1 MVRRIIINADDFGL
15 CSGVNRAVA
24 QAHTDGILTSAT
36 IMANMPTF
44 KEAVDLAKELPK
56 LGVGVHLNIS
66 DGRPLSMNEHI
77 HCLLDSEGQFALS
90 PSKLALL
97 SMAANQI
104 KKTIRTEFAAQI
116 QLVIDN
122 GIKPTHLDSHKH
134 IHSFPSIFPIV
145 CELAGHFKIPAVR
158 FAFEPLEICK
168 APWPLPAKGGEKRSS
183 LIRTM
188 ARINRMQCPDLLKT
202 DILVGIAHTGK
213 IDVHFLRAVT
223 SYNFAAI
230 IEVMTHPG
238 FGEGLDPNKTRLVR
252 QRQMELEVLCSEEAK
267 RYFKEAGIKLVHYG
281 QL

>member
-1 MVRRIIINADDFGL
+1 MDRRVIINADDFGL
-15 CSGVNRAVA
+15 CSGVNRAVV
-24 QAHTDGILTSAT
+24 QAHTDGVLTSAT
-36 IMANMPTF
+36 IMANMPAF
-44 KEAVDLAKELPK
+44 REAVDLTKKLPN

-66 DGRPLSMNEHI
+66 DGRPLSSNERI
-77 HCLLDSEGQFALS
+77 HRLLDSEGQFALS

-104 KKTIRTEFAAQI
+104 KKTIRTEFASQI

-134 IHSFPSIFPIV
+134 IHCFPVIFSIV
-145 CELAGHFKIPAVR
+145 CDLASYFKIPAVR

-168 APWPLPAKGGEKRSS
+168 APWPLPTKGGEKRSS
-183 LIRTM
+183 LIRTL

-213 IDVHFLRAVT
+213 IDIHFLRAVT
-223 SYNFAAI
+223 SYNSVATM
-230 IEVMTHPG
+230 EVVTHPG
-238 FGEGLDPNKTRLVR
+238 FSDGLDPNKTRLVQ
-252 QRQMELEVLCSEEAK
+252 QRQAELEALCSEATR
-267 RYFKEAGIKLVHYG
+267 RYFKDAGIKLVHYG